1 VIIKKLKLEKR
12 ICPVCKGKKY
22 KNFHVNNSYS
32 KIDTKGTIYDYK
44 HVLVICKYCNLVY
57 TNPWLGYK
65 NTNKIYSDS
74 SIGSAFEESKKA
86 KKHFKCFKHFF
97 PNKKILNEKT
107 KILEIGTATGV
118 LLKNIANFYNLK
130 KKNLD
135 GIEPSKK
142 LADKLKGNKY
152 FKIQNKFLNQL
163 TIKKKYDLIIMDNVF
178 EHIEDPEKALK
189 KVKNLMNTNSKL
201 YIAVPNIFKFKNNF
215 RDPFGHTINYY
226 ENNIKYL
233 FALNGFKIKVIKKH
247 YNYLNFVATIVQDE
261 EELKVDLKKEF
272 EKKFKINF
280 KKDLEKKFKIVKK
293 FVVTSSQHRK
303 RLLKHYKNIEKD
315 IRQKKSKIILYG
327 ASNFA
332 LEFLK
337 NTNLNNNILF
347 LTDSNSI
354 YHYKKRFGH
363 KVLPPSDIVN
373 INFDKIIITSGAFSS
388 DIKNEIIKLGIK
400 INRIIQ
406 L

>member
-1 VIIKKLKLEKR
+1 MFKRLKLQKR
-12 ICPVCKGKKY
+12 NCPVCKSKTY
-22 KNFHVNNSYS
+22 ENFHVNNSYS
-32 KIDTKGTIYDYK
+32 KIDTKGVIYDYK
-44 HVLVICKYCNLVY
+44 HVLVICRYCNLVY

-152 FKIQNKFLNQL
+152 FKIQNKFLDQL
-163 TIKKKYDLIIMDNVF
+163 KTKKKYNLIIMDNVF
-178 EHIEDPEKALK
+178 EHIEDPEKALNK
-189 KVKNLMNTNSKL
+189 IKDLMNTNSKL

-215 RDPFGHTINYY
+215 RDPFGHTVNYY

-233 FALNGFKIKVIKKH
+233 FASNGFKIKAIKKH
-247 YNYLNFVATIVQDE
+247 YNYLNFVATLTQNKE
-261 EELKVDLKKEF
+261 MLKID
-272 EKKFKINF
+272 F

-293 FVVTSSQHRK
+293 FVLSSSKHRK
-303 RLLKHYKNIEKD
+303 KLLEHYKNIEKK
-315 IRQKKSKIILYG
+315 IKKNKSKIILYG

-337 NTNLNNNILF
+337 NTNLNNNILY

-363 KVLPPSDIVN
+363 KVLPPSDIIN

-388 DIKNEIIKLGIK
+388 DIKNKILKLGIK
-400 INRIIQ
+400 SNKIIQ